1 MKLLFDRD
9 INKDNVTKKTN
20 IVTKETPKTIT
31 LRQMLVEGASKMYK
45 TEYYFP
51 LNNPIIFK
59 SEMMSQYFVTFPTF
73 ISDGPEEIFE
83 AILNDFY
90 LLQENEFAVWVF
102 LVPR

>member
-1 MKLLFDRD
+1 
-9 INKDNVTKKTN
+9 
-20 IVTKETPKTIT
+20 
-31 LRQMLVEGASKMYK
+31 
-45 TEYYFP
+45 
-51 LNNPIIFK
+51 
-59 SEMMSQYFVTFPTF
+59 MMSQYFVTFPF